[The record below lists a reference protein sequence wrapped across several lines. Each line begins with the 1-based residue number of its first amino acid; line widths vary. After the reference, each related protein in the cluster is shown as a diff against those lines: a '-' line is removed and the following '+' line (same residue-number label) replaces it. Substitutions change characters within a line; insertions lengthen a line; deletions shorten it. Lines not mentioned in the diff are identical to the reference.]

1 MFLEKIVV
9 KHMEFFFSFFKQ
21 SVLYSENILQCATSS
36 AQSEYFKRVVGKAL
50 INERSLKERF
60 WTLMFVNFWQRA
72 TCYVFNLVNNGLCN
86 LCCLKA
92 EQCCLQY
99 LANRTNY
106 QQRRRREKEEETKKC
121 PKSDFR
127 ETLISSTGEIRSL
140 V

>member
-9 KHMEFFFSFFKQ
+9 KHMELFFSFFKQ

-60 WTLMFVNFWQRA
+60 WTLMFVNFGKEQHI
-72 TCYVFNLVNNGLCN
+72 TCNLVNNGLCN

-99 LANRTNY
+99 LAKRTNY
-106 QQRRRREKEEETKKC
+106 QQRRRKKREEETKKC
-121 PKSDFR
+121 SKSDFR

>member
-9 KHMEFFFSFFKQ
+9 KHMELFFSFFKQ

-99 LANRTNY
+99 LAKFDKLSTAAKKRKG
-106 QQRRRREKEEETKKC
+106 RGDEKC
-121 PKSDFR
+121 SKSDFR